1 LEPLL
6 GFKGT
11 IETPIAI
18 PIEAPIEAPIE
29 QQRARQQMRKIREQL
44 DAERRQRQRSEE
56 VKNRSHG
63 PPGLD
68 AAAAARKL

>member
-1 LEPLL
+1 L

-56 VKNRSHG
+56 VRSHG